1 MNNIPCESKQKPD
14 QKTNGQT
21 PVVGAL
27 LLHTFGRLPSSVK
40 VTAGGVGRCREK
52 AGKRRKRF
60 ESMCCYR
67 RKRKSTQ
74 LYTHVQSANGAV
86 NKLMM
91 AIPGRGGSS
100 VVCALAR
107 VSVCVCVCWYV

>member
-21 PVVGAL
+21 QVVGAL

-52 AGKRRKRF
+52 GREKAETIR
-60 ESMCCYR
+60 EHVLLQ
-67 RKRKSTQ
+67 TQ
-74 LYTHVQSANGAV
+74 TQIHPIVYARTVGE
-86 NKLMM
+86 
-91 AIPGRGGSS
+91 RGSK
-100 VVCALAR
+100 
-107 VSVCVCVCWYV
+107 